1 MQRGEIMLKSEI
13 LPVGSVVLL
22 KNSTKRLMIIGL
34 LQAKPEDMKRVY
46 DYCGCVYPEGYMNP
60 NNIYLFDAEQIE
72 KVYYRGLVDEEQKAF
87 ETRIREILPKI
98 YESQRKAEADKG

>member
-1 MQRGEIMLKSEI
+1 MLKSEI

-22 KNSTKRLMIIGL
+22 KNSIKRLMIIGL

-60 NNIYLFDAEQIE
+60 NNIYLFDEEQID
-72 KVYYRGLVDEEQKAF
+72 KVYYKGYMDEEQEAF
-87 ETRIREILPKI
+87 ELRVREILPKI
-98 YESQRKAEADKG
+98 YGSQSKAEGNKK

>member
-1 MQRGEIMLKSEI
+1 MLKSEI

-22 KNSTKRLMIIGL
+22 KNSTRKLMIMGL

-60 NNIYLFDAEQIE
+60 NNVYLFDEEQIE
-72 KVYYRGLVDEEQKAF
+72 RIYYRGFVNGEQEEF
-87 ETRIREILPKI
+87 EKRVREILPKI
-98 YESQRKAEADKG
+98 YGSPVKTEGKVQ